1 MATAYLD
8 PQARYNSVARLL
20 HWVIGTIV
28 ILNIIGGLAH
38 DALEG
43 VFNVMPL
50 HKAAGITVFAL
61 TVVRIVWRL
70 IHPAPPLPSD
80 MKGWERTASH
90 ATHAAFYLLLI
101 LVPLT
106 GWIMT
111 SAGSRPLEWFG
122 LFPIPK
128 FNVAKGD
135 AIVGISSEG
144 HEILGLLFGALAI
157 IHIAAALRHHFILKD
172 NVLRRMIG

>member
-1 MATAYLD
+1 MATTSLD
-8 PQARYNSVARLL
+8 PQARYNSVARML
-20 HWVIGTIV
+20 HWLIGTIV
-28 ILNIIGGLAH
+28 ILNIIGGLGH

-43 VFNVMPL
+43 ILDVMPL
-50 HKAAGITVFAL
+50 HKAAGVTVFAL
-61 TVVRIVWRL
+61 TIVRIVWRL

-80 MKGWERTASH
+80 MPGWERAASH

-111 SAGSRPLEWFG
+111 SAGSRPLSWFG
-122 LFPIPK
+122 LFDIPK
-128 FNVAKGD
+128 FNVTKDD
-135 AIVGISSEG
+135 AIVGLSGEG
-144 HEILGLLFGALAI
+144 HEILALLFGALAI